1 MGMRMSPKYEWDII
15 SFMRQIEVP
24 LSLKIK
30 TLRGNEY
37 FNDLPEAL
45 LKEIAARTQLREY
58 QRGDVFFWE
67 GDPCH
72 GLRIL
77 EQGSA
82 KIYRLSPQGRQYI
95 VRVLQE
101 GDTFAEVPAFDG
113 GMNPVNVEAL
123 EACRV
128 WVIDAEFLRR
138 LVLAHPQFAQKILV
152 NFGKMLRGMVHQV
165 SEMAFYQVT
174 HRLARLISE
183 LPQNDSQGRPAAHW
197 TQEQLAARL
206 GTVREVVARSLKEL
220 ERSGA
225 IRIEDH
231 RIHIADPSALEQW
244 THPQ

>member
-1 MGMRMSPKYEWDII
+1 MNLIQTDLPA
-15 SFMRQIEVP
+15 
-24 LSLKIK
+24 KIK

-37 FNDLPEAL
+37 FNDLPEDM
-45 LKEIAARTQLREY
+45 LKEIAAHTQLHEY
-58 QRGDVFFWE
+58 QRGDIFFWE
-67 GDPCH
+67 GDPCT
-72 GLRIL
+72 GLHII

-113 GMNPVNVEAL
+113 GTNPVNVDAL
-123 EACRV
+123 ETCRV
-128 WVIDAEFLRR
+128 WVIDSEMLRG
-138 LVLAHPQFAQKILV
+138 LILTHPISAQKVLA
-152 NFGKMLRGMVHQV
+152 NFGQMLRGMVHKV

-183 LPQNDSQGRPAAHW
+183 LPQNDLHGRPTPPW

-225 IRIEDH
+225 IRVEDR
-231 RIHIADPSALEQW
+231 RIQIADQDVLQQW
-244 THPQ
+244 TQPYN

>member
-1 MGMRMSPKYEWDII
+1 MK
-15 SFMRQIEVP
+15 QIEV
-24 LSLKIK
+24 SLGVKLQ
-30 TLRGNEY
+30 TLRINEY
-37 FNDLPEAL
+37 FNDLPEEM
-45 LKEIAARTQLREY
+45 LKEIAAHMHLREY

-67 GDPCH
+67 GDPCT
-72 GLRIL
+72 GLHII

-113 GMNPVNVEAL
+113 GTNPVNVDAL
-123 EACRV
+123 QNCRV
-128 WVIDAEFLRR
+128 WVIDSELLRKLILLHPVFAEK
-138 LVLAHPQFAQKILV
+138 VLK
-152 NFGKMLRGMVHQV
+152 NFGQMLRGMVHKV

-183 LPQNDSQGRPAAHW
+183 LPQTDKSPHW

-225 IRIEDH
+225 IRIEDR
-231 RIHIADPSALEQW
+231 RIHIADPAALEQW
-244 THPQ
+244 TQPYN